1 MNKKIF
7 LPLIIFI
14 SLFFTSCWIYPD
26 YKEYEIIDGV
36 YFFEDYETM
45 KSVIIP
51 MINKSFSAWHWNGSE
66 FDEKYDKY
74 FGNVEVN
81 EADLSTLSNSDY
93 NYAVRNERTTKNT
106 IQTINSLNINNEYFW
121 ITTKNDG
128 AVVFYQN

>member
-7 LPLIIFI
+7 LPLIFL
-14 SLFFTSCWIYPD
+14 SLIFTSCWIYPD

-51 MINKSFSAWHWNGSE
+51 MINKSFSAWHWNEKE

-81 EADLSTLSNSDY
+81 EADLSTLSDSEY
-93 NYAVRNERTTKNT
+93 NFAVRNERSSKNK
-106 IQTINSLNINNEYFW
+106 IQTIQSVNINSEYFW
-121 ITTKNDG
+121 ITTKEDG